1 MAYKTDEQLRGGPI
15 SGAQMPQIQAQ
26 QGGGPA
32 IPGPAQP
39 SELEKAA
46 KGKIDQLGNKG
57 FDMAKDKVKGIWD
70 SATNPGANIGE
81 HVFTGPMGPAPVAEA
96 VAPAAEAVTAAA
108 APAAETAIA
117 TAAPAA
123 AAETAGLGAM
133 MGGAGAAVA
142 GAAPWLAAGYLGGKA
157 LNFWARGTANAQNT
171 FTPEDPYGYA
181 KGTFKVPTPRQAAP
195 LATNMPATMQPQQ
208 MMSPLGPP
216 QQGVKPPMKVKR
228 KGGSQ

>member
-39 SELEKAA
+39 SELEKMA

-70 SATNPGANIGE
+70 SATAAPAGPIGPSG
-81 HVFTGPMGPAPVAEA
+81 VPFPVTPAAEA

-171 FTPEDPYGYA
+171 PFTPEDPYGYA